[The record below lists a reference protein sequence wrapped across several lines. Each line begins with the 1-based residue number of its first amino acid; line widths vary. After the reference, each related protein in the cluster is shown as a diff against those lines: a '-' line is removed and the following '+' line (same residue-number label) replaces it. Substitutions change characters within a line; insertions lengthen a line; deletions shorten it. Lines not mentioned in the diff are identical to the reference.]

1 MDKIKLYIIV
11 EEIWV
16 ESENEYQV
24 CEVYSYLS
32 EKDMKKRLS
41 EIKEA
46 VADIEATQLF
56 RYTTTISFI
65 GE

>member
-32 EKDMKKRLS
+32 EEDMKKRLF

-46 VADIEATQLF
+46 VADIGATQLF

>member
-32 EKDMKKRLS
+32 EEDMKKRLS

-46 VADIEATQLF
+46 VADIGVTQLF